1 MKKVLES
8 IRAALAALAACG
20 IKGQRA
26 ESIET
31 HLKSCESNAQAELDE
46 ADKAVPRDE
55 KGMRTDGP
63 TLEEYVKAGYKAE
76 TYPPVG
82 YSDKRIKKEGGF
94 ASAVLL
100 AVIGLIALA
109 LLALSARSETVYQS
123 FGATNYIAGSTTITS
138 FPTNVATTNAAG
150 TIGQRTG
157 AAIFVGN
164 QEHVNFVFMSE
175 PVASD
180 TTNSITFKLIRGYS
194 SSTPTITSNTFG
206 NATFAAFPQW
216 ETQPTLTLAAQQQGT
231 NSSCWSTNLAGY
243 IGGASHIGIYSEQ
256 NGFSTALTN
265 FDVGLSKKIV
275 PIVYK

>member
-1 MKKVLES
+1 MKKVLEL
-8 IRAALAALAACG
+8 IEGALKALKESGATGA
-20 IKGQRA
+20 RA
-26 ESIET
+26 ESIKS
-31 HLKSCESNAQAELDE
+31 HLESCASNARAELPQTE
-46 ADKAVPRDE
+46 A
-55 KGMRTDGP
+55 KGEP
-63 TLEEYVKAGYKAE
+63 
-76 TYPPVG
+76 
-82 YSDKRIKKEGGF
+82 KKEGGF